1 MAGLYLFFLML
12 ILAWMFLKVLWKPS
26 LIFEYPHFIASV
38 FLVFIVPQAFSLL
51 QFPGSVSEEAVADV
65 MLMCCLCMAAG
76 IVGYSLSPS
85 LKVLRRLAV
94 EVDPGRIFH
103 VGLVFIATSYFFTYL
118 LATTEQQFTEASG
131 LTGRATIYLFFAGL
145 VFPGFA
151 ICLLLFLQQP
161 TFLRLLAT
169 LVGGIIPL
177 IHVLG
182 ARREP
187 AVMLGLTVV
196 LGLYYARRKV
206 PSRLLIFGSL
216 AFVML
221 AIPATGTYRGLVLYR
236 GEIGALKQLDLW
248 GNFKDYFSRESVLE
262 LRNGAA
268 LIEST
273 KRFSRYDYGAGY
285 WNQVVFRYVPAQ
297 VVGLDR
303 KNALMIG
310 TTVEKMNMDRTESG
324 YEISTGSTLTGMGD
338 AFQHFGW
345 FGCLFFLLLGLFF
358 RSLWLASLLPNA
370 IFAQLLYILV
380 CTSGMRA
387 VTHQTTDFLPG
398 LIYQVVFLTLG
409 ILYAGRR
416 KPSLQPRKPGSVRPS
431 PQR

>member
-1 MAGLYLFFLML
+1 MAGLYLFLL
-12 ILAWMFLKVLWKPS
+12 LAILTWMFLKVLVKPS
-26 LIFEYPHFIASV
+26 LVFEYPHFIASV

-51 QFPGSVSEEAVADV
+51 QFPGSVSKDAVTDV
-65 MLMCCLCMAAG
+65 MLMCCLCMLAS

-85 LKVLRRLAV
+85 LKILRRLAV

-103 VGLVFIATSYFFTYL
+103 VGLAFIACSYFFTYL

-131 LTGRATIYLFFAGL
+131 LTGRATVYLFFAGL

-161 TFLRLLAT
+161 TLFRLLAT
-169 LVGGIIPL
+169 LVGGIIPVL
-177 IHVLG
+177 HVVG

-216 AFVML
+216 IFVML
-221 AIPATGTYRGLVLYR
+221 AIPATGTYRGMVLYR

-248 GNFKDYFSRESVLE
+248 DNFRDYFSRESVLE

-268 LIEST
+268 VIEST
-273 KRFSRYDYGAGY
+273 QRFSRYDYGAGY
-285 WNQVVFRYVPAQ
+285 WNQIVFRFVPAQ
-297 VVGLDR
+297 FVGMER

-310 TTVEKMNMDRTESG
+310 TTVEKMNMDRTENG

-338 AFQHFGW
+338 SFKHFGW
-345 FGCLFFLLLGLFF
+345 FGCLFFLVLALFF
-358 RSLWLASLLPNA
+358 RSLWQASLQPNA
-370 IFAQLLYILV
+370 LFAQLLYILV

-387 VTHQTTDFLPG
+387 LTHQTTDFLPG
-398 LIYQVVFLTLG
+398 LIYQVTFLSLG
-409 ILYAGRR
+409 ILYAGKRKADVTPRR
-416 KPSLQPRKPGSVRPS
+416 PGSVKPLR
-431 PQR
+431 QR